1 MTARR
6 TGTVR
11 LRHRFF
17 WRLYRGYVTLIVA
30 TTGAVG
36 IMIAHSLEGE
46 YLAETSASLRGK
58 AVLLRELVT
67 PAVEANDKRLTSR
80 LQKLGAE
87 LSTRFTVLDA
97 HGSVLADSHEA
108 ARRMDD
114 HSHRPEILDAQ
125 LKGFG
130 TATRYSLTLKSRMM
144 YVALPYQLRGK
155 HAGFIRASL
164 PLLQLDTYLDHLRWT
179 TALVGLA
186 ALAVALGVGWLFARQ
201 VTGPLNSMTDAA
213 LALAA
218 GETSRAVPVASA
230 DELGS
235 LAIAFNSMARE
246 LSDRMSRILRLEH
259 VRRDFIAN
267 VSHELKT
274 PLTAITGLVDT
285 LIEDEAMEAV
295 KHRSFLERVRQQ
307 VIRLST
313 LVADLLTLARIEA
326 QEASFRVSP
335 VDLREPAEDLGHTLL
350 AVASEKGVTL
360 EVKVPSDPLVV
371 SGDEEALRQ
380 IIGNLLDNAIKYT
393 PAGGKVTLTIRLQ
406 GDRAEI
412 EVADSGIGIEGV
424 HQARIFERFYRVDT
438 ARSRELGGTG
448 LGLAIVKHS
457 VMALKGDI
465 SVESTPA
472 VGSTFRVVLPLAASS

>member
-6 TGTVR
+6 TGMVR

-30 TTGAVG
+30 TAGAVG
-36 IMIAHSLEGE
+36 ILIAHSLEGE
-46 YLAETSASLRGK
+46 YLANTAASLRGK
-58 AVLLRELVT
+58 TVLLRELVA
-67 PAVEANDKRLTSR
+67 PAVAARDGSLAKRI
-80 LQKLGAE
+80 QHLGAE

-97 HGSVLADSHEA
+97 RGIVLADSHKSAE
-108 ARRMDD
+108 RMDD
-114 HSHRPEILDAQ
+114 HSARPEVLDARRT
-125 LKGFG
+125 GFG
-130 TATRYSLTLKSRMM
+130 TSTRYSLTLKSRMM
-144 YVALPYQLRGK
+144 YVALPFQLQGK
-155 HAGFIRASL
+155 TAGIIRASL
-164 PLLQLDTYLDHLRWT
+164 PLLQLDAYLEHLRRT
-179 TALVGLA
+179 IAFVGLVA
-186 ALAVALGVGWLFARQ
+186 MAVALGVGWIFARQ
-201 VTGPLNSMTDAA
+201 VTVPLNSMTDAA

-218 GETSRAVPVASA
+218 GENTRSVPVASA

-235 LAIAFNSMARE
+235 LALAFNSMASE

-285 LIEDEAMEAV
+285 LIEDEGMEPV

-307 VIRLST
+307 VFRLTS

-335 VDLREPAEDLGHTLL
+335 VDLREPAEDLGRTLL
-350 AVASEKGVTL
+350 SVAQEKRLTL
-360 EVKVPSDPLVV
+360 ELELPASPLVV

-393 PAGGKVTLTIRLQ
+393 PAGGRVTLTIRPQGNRAILQ
-406 GDRAEI
+406 
-412 EVADSGIGIEGV
+412 VADTGIGIEPT

-457 VMALKGDI
+457 VMALKGEI
-465 SVESTPA
+465 AVESTPG
-472 VGSTFRVVLPLAASS
+472 VGSAFRVSLPLATS